1 MSAEAVVLG
10 ASGFTGGE
18 LGRILSRHPN
28 FDVAT
33 VGAAT
38 QAGRRWRDVQPHLG
52 AAGNLE
58 LLPLDDALA
67 TDAEL
72 CFSCLP
78 SGSLR
83 GSIETA
89 RARIVVDLSDDFR
102 HVDAADG
109 WVYGLTE
116 FARPDLK
123 ESTRISNPGCYPTAA
138 LLCLVPFA
146 RRGAIEGPVVIDAM
160 SGVSGA
166 GRRVDD
172 RLMFAGL
179 DGNATAYGTTDH
191 RHVPEIERG
200 LTRFGGLQTT
210 VSFTPHLV
218 PMTRGLLVTA
228 RAPLKTSLNDQEAHA
243 ILDDAYRFEPFV
255 RVIHEWPSTKPLT
268 ASNGAHVSARVDH
281 RNGFVVC
288 SAAIDNL
295 GKGAAGQA
303 VQNAN
308 AAFGLDE
315 TAGLEVIGAWP

>member
-1 MSAEAVVLG
+1 MSAGAVILG

-18 LGRILSRHPN
+18 LGRILANHPE
-28 FDVAT
+28 FDVVA
-33 VGAAT
+33 VGAGT
-38 QAGRRWRDVQPHLG
+38 HAGRRWHDVQPHLG
-52 AAGNLE
+52 ATGNLE
-58 LLPLDDALA
+58 LLPTEDALA
-67 TDAEL
+67 MDADL

-78 SGSLR
+78 SGSLQSSVDR
-83 GSIETA
+83 GQA
-89 RARIVVDLSDDFR
+89 RVVVDLSDDFR
-102 HVDAADG
+102 HADPSEA

-123 ESTRISNPGCYPTAA
+123 EATRISNPGCYPTAA

-166 GRRVDD
+166 GRRVED

-200 LTRFGGLQTT
+200 LARFGGLQTT

-228 RAPLKTSLNDQEAHA
+228 RAPFKTSLNDQDVLAV
-243 ILDDAYRFEPFV
+243 LDDAYCFEPFV
-255 RVIHEWPSTKPLT
+255 RVIPDWPSTKPLSG
-268 ASNGAHVSARVDH
+268 SNAAHVSARVDQ
-281 RNGFVVC
+281 RNGLIVC
-288 SAAIDNL
+288 AAAIDNL

-308 AAFGLDE
+308 VALGLDE
-315 TAGLEVIGAWP
+315 SAGLDAVGAWP

>member
-18 LGRILSRHPN
+18 LGRILAGHPE
-28 FDVAT
+28 FDVVAI
-33 VGAAT
+33 GAAT
-38 QAGRRWRDVQPHLG
+38 QAGRKWSEVQPHLG
-52 AAGNLE
+52 PRGDLE
-58 LLPLDDALA
+58 LLPVEEALA
-67 TDAEL
+67 ADADVR
-72 CFSCLP
+72 FSCLP

-83 GSIETA
+83 GLIEKA
-89 RARIVVDLSDDFR
+89 GSGVVVDLSDDFR
-102 HVDAADG
+102 HVGVGEG

-146 RRGAIEGPVVIDAM
+146 RRGAVEGPVVIDAI

-166 GRRVDD
+166 GRRVEDQ
-172 RLMFAGL
+172 LMFAGL
-179 DGNATAYGTTDH
+179 DGSATAYGTTDH

-200 LTRFGGLQTT
+200 LSRYGGLQTN

-228 RAPLKTSLNDQEAHA
+228 RAQLKTTLNDQDALA
-243 ILDDAYRFEPFV
+243 ILDDAYCFEPFV
-255 RVIHEWPSTKPLT
+255 RVTHEWPCTKPLT
-268 ASNGAHVSARVDH
+268 ASNGAHVSARVDQ
-281 RNGFVVC
+281 RNGLVVC

-308 AAFGLDE
+308 AAFGLEE
-315 TAGLEVIGAWP
+315 TAGLDVIGAWP

>member
-1 MSAEAVVLG
+1 MSAGAVVLG

-18 LGRILSRHPN
+18 LGRILAGHPQ
-28 FDVAT
+28 FDIVV

-38 QAGRRWRDVQPHLG
+38 QARREWKEVQPHLG
-52 AAGNLE
+52 PHGDLE
-58 LLPLDDALA
+58 LVPMDEALEADADVL
-67 TDAEL
+67 
-72 CFSCLP
+72 FSCLP

-83 GSIETA
+83 GLIEGV
-89 RARIVVDLSDDFR
+89 RAPVAVDLSDDFR
-102 HVDAADG
+102 QVDAGEG

-160 SGVSGA
+160 SGISGA
-166 GRRVDD
+166 GRRVED

-179 DGNATAYGTTDH
+179 DGNATAYGRTDH
-191 RHVPEIERG
+191 RHVPEMERG
-200 LTRFGGLQTT
+200 LNRYGGLQTS

-228 RAPLKTSLNDQEAHA
+228 RAPLKASLNDHDAVA
-243 ILDDAYRFEPFV
+243 ILDDAYCYEPFV
-255 RVIHEWPSTKPLT
+255 QVTQDWPSTKPLT
-268 ASNGAHVSARVDH
+268 ASNSAHVSARVDQ
-281 RNGFVVC
+281 RNGLIVC

-315 TAGLEVIGAWP
+315 TAGLDVIGAWP